1 MRKGEI
7 HIDDVAGGVID
18 GIREDAVANGRWEHN
33 PFVYVGIQCWD
44 SISSLAIT
52 MGTQVSTTYKFQ
64 QQISVHYTSARR

>member
-33 PFVYVGIQCWD
+33 PFVYVGIQCWG
-44 SISSLAIT
+44 S
-52 MGTQVSTTYKFQ
+52 MGTQVSTT
-64 QQISVHYTSARR
+64 